1 MTQELWWYTVRA
13 TGLVAWLLVTAAVV
27 WGLLLSLRRTPS
39 PRPAWMLDLH
49 RYLGGLALLFVV
61 AHVGT
66 LACDSFVGFDW
77 DDLLVPYAS
86 DWRPGAVAWGIAA
99 AYLLV
104 AVEITSL
111 LMRRVRN
118 GLWHAVH
125 LFSYVVFVA
134 VTVHAFLAGA
144 DADEPLFLVFAIASG
159 SLVALL
165 TLGRLF
171 SRAAPAPK
179 PKPEVPARVPAA
191 EPVDELVP

>member
-1 MTQELWWYTVRA
+1 M
-13 TGLVAWLLVTAAVV
+13 
-27 WGLLLSLRRTPS
+27 
-39 PRPAWMLDLH
+39 
-49 RYLGGLALLFVV
+49 
-61 AHVGT
+61 
-66 LACDSFVGFDW
+66 
-77 DDLLVPYAS
+77 
-86 DWRPGAVAWGIAA
+86 GIAA

-144 DADEPLFLVFAIASG
+144 DADEPLFLVFAIVSG

-165 TLGRLF
+165 TLGRMF
-171 SRAAPAPK
+171 FRAVLLL
-179 PKPEVPARVPAA
+179 EARVQTSGPQSGGRSRRRAG
-191 EPVDELVP
+191 PLIRTLRD